1 MKIIS
6 IVIPCYNSEHT
17 IDKIVNQLKIEFSK
31 TDEYDYEIVL
41 VNDNSPD
48 NTFGVIKKLCSDKN
62 IIGINFSKNF
72 GQHSALMA
80 GLKHTSGDLIVCM
93 DDDGQ
98 TPPNQIFKLIN
109 SINDDVDVVYA
120 RYNKKKHSA
129 FRNFGTYVNSLMLEK
144 LLGKDK
150 DLFISS
156 YFVAKRFVIDNV
168 ITYENPYPYLIGLVL
183 GSSSNIINVDID
195 HQERSHGESGYTFS
209 KLLGLWINGF
219 TSFSVKPLRIALY
232 IGAILG
238 IVGLI
243 GGIYIII
250 RQLISPY
257 SVEGWASLITV
268 ILFSTGIIVF
278 TLGAIGEYVGRIF
291 ISINKIPQYVIKEE
305 INVNNKDKK

>member
-6 IVIPCYNSEHT
+6 IVIPCYNSEHI

-156 YFVAKRFVIDNV
+156 YFVAKRFVIDNI